1 MSLMK
6 LLALTGCM
14 LVAGNTW
21 AAESAAL
28 AKLQGKWSGKRTN
41 SEGREAT
48 ATIEIKGEKLTF
60 QIFNA
65 DQELRLIARGN
76 VKAEMHGPFN
86 VLKITNIEGGRSASE
101 MDPTNDDRTTV
112 YFLKDDTLTLA
123 SNFDKDR
130 ENERPRLETYQRVEA
145 KSAAATPG
153 DAGKLAGKWKMTA
166 KLGEDERDYEMNL
179 AEADGKL
186 SGTLI
191 SPRTGEYKF
200 KSVTFSGGKLSMEL
214 PRDIQGNEVTF
225 LYTGELKGSE
235 LSGSVTVKGYEDQFT
250 GTWTAK
256 K

>member
-6 LLALTGCM
+6 LLVAAGCM
-14 LVAGNTW
+14 IVAGNLV

-28 AKLQGKWSGKRTN
+28 AKLQGRWQGKRTN

-60 QIFNA
+60 QLF
-65 DQELRLIARGN
+65 DGEQLRLIAKGN
-76 VKAEMHGPFN
+76 VKAEKHGPFN
-86 VLKITNIEGGRSASE
+86 VLTITGIEGGRLASE
-101 MDPTNDDRTTV
+101 LEATGDDRSTV
-112 YFLKDDTLTLA
+112 YFLKAETLTLA

-130 ENERPRLETYQRVEA
+130 ENEKPRVETYQRVES
-145 KSAAATPG
+145 KAAATPS
-153 DAGKLAGKWKMTA
+153 DASKLAGKWKMTA

-191 SPRTGEYKF
+191 SPRSGEHKF
-200 KSVTFSGGKLSMEL
+200 KSVTFSSGKLSMEL
-214 PRDIQGNEVTF
+214 PREIQGNDVTF
-225 LYTGELKGSE
+225 LYTGELTVSE

-250 GTWTAK
+250 GSWTAK